1 MDFARGLFNP
11 VSMSDVLFIPSGK
24 REQTKAVNRTAIL
37 DAAREVFG
45 ELGFEASTVRDIVRR
60 SGLSVGAFYNYYR
73 SKEEVFAAL
82 ADDGA
87 RRFKPILQAQSAKA
101 TDFESYLRAAV
112 AAYFDFIAAEHR
124 TWAGDPGEAAH
135 LPHARNTPEILAVFE
150 EVRRVF
156 AEIMGR
162 DLSAKVDIDF
172 LAASCIAI
180 SREIGDRMIERPAPD
195 VAGATDF
202 VVRLILGGVPNLP
215 HRDP

>member
-1 MDFARGLFNP
+1 
-11 VSMSDVLFIPSGK
+11 MSEVIYLTPGK
-24 REQTKAVNRTAIL
+24 REQTKAANRLAIL

-45 ELGFEASTVRDIVRR
+45 ELGFETATVRDIVRR

-73 SKEEVFAAL
+73 SKEEVFDAL

-124 TWAGDPGEAAH
+124 TWPAQGVDGAPT
-135 LPHARNTPEILAVFE
+135 PHARSTPEILAVFE

-156 AEIMGR
+156 AAIVDR
-162 DLSAKVDIDF
+162 DLSAKVDIDY
-172 LAASCIAI
+172 LAASCIAVA
-180 SREIGDRMIERPAPD
+180 REIGERMIERDPID
-195 VAGATDF
+195 VTGATDF
-202 VVRLILGGVPNLP
+202 VVRLILGGLPNLP
-215 HRDP
+215 RHER

>member
-1 MDFARGLFNP
+1 
-11 VSMSDVLFIPSGK
+11 MSQVVYLTPGK
-24 REQTKAVNRTAIL
+24 REQTKAANRLAIL

-45 ELGFEASTVRDIVRR
+45 ELGFETATVRDIVRR

-112 AAYFDFIAAEHR
+112 AAYFDFVAAEHQS
-124 TWAGDPGEAAH
+124 WESEGDQ
-135 LPHARNTPEILAVFE
+135 LPRVHNTPEILAVFA

-156 AEIMGR
+156 ATIMDR

-172 LAASCIAI
+172 LAASCIAVA
-180 SREIGDRMIERPAPD
+180 REIGDRMMERNPVD

-215 HRDP
+215 RLDRRDRN

>member
-1 MDFARGLFNP
+1 
-11 VSMSDVLFIPSGK
+11 MSQVLLIPPGK
-24 REQTKAVNRTAIL
+24 REQTKAANRTAIL

-73 SKEEVFAAL
+73 SKEEVFDAL

-112 AAYFDFIAAEHR
+112 TAYFDFLAAEHR
-124 TWAGDPGEAAH
+124 TWASSTESAL
-135 LPHARNTPEILAVFE
+135 LPHARNTPEILAVFQ

-172 LAASCIAI
+172 LAASCIAVA
-180 SREIGDRMIERPAPD
+180 REIGDRMIERPAPD

-202 VVRLILGGVPNLP
+202 VVRLIMGGVPNLP
-215 HRDP
+215 HQDP

>member
-1 MDFARGLFNP
+1 
-11 VSMSDVLFIPSGK
+11 MSQVVYLTPGK
-24 REQTKAVNRTAIL
+24 REQTKAANRLAIL

-45 ELGFEASTVRDIVRR
+45 ELGFETATVRDIVRR

-112 AAYFDFIAAEHR
+112 AAYFDFVAAEHQA
-124 TWAGDPGEAAH
+124 WASQGSEGDQ
-135 LPHARNTPEILAVFE
+135 LPRVHNTPEILAVFQ

-156 AEIMGR
+156 ATIMDR

-172 LAASCIAI
+172 LAASCIAVA
-180 SREIGDRMIERPAPD
+180 REIGDAMMERSPVD

-215 HRDP
+215 RLDHRERN

>member
-1 MDFARGLFNP
+1 M
-11 VSMSDVLFIPSGK
+11 SMSQILALTPGK
-24 REQTKAVNRTAIL
+24 REQTKAANRLAIL

-45 ELGFEASTVRDIVRR
+45 ELGFEAATVRDIVRR

-73 SKEEVFAAL
+73 SKEEVFDSL

-112 AAYFDFIAAEHR
+112 TAYFDFIAAEHR
-124 TWAGDPGEAAH
+124 TWMSVPPDTGPM
-135 LPHARNTPEILAVFE
+135 PHARNTPEILAVFE

-156 AEIMGR
+156 AAIMGR

-172 LAASCIAI
+172 LAASCIAVA
-180 SREIGDRMIERPAPD
+180 REIGDRMVERSVMDVPA
-195 VAGATDF
+195 ATDF

-215 HRDP
+215 RRDS